1 MWVLFLQS
9 QSTHFGKKIFLLL
22 QELSKKQQQLENAHS
37 MLLKHHEKTQELE
50 YKQQKSVHTLREEQI
65 TKQHS
70 TELLNQKE
78 YMDRSEKEL
87 LRKHALELKQQPKS
101 LKVSQAR
108 FICGLNFR
116 NNFFF

>member
-1 MWVLFLQS
+1 
-9 QSTHFGKKIFLLL
+9 
-22 QELSKKQQQLENAHS
+22 

-101 LKVSQAR
+101 LKVRVDLFCLPVDDSSCK
-108 FICGLNFR
+108 IC
-116 NNFFF
+116 NFFHGSKKNCKSESNFVRPVKPKLDSTRH

>member
-1 MWVLFLQS
+1 
-9 QSTHFGKKIFLLL
+9 
-22 QELSKKQQQLENAHS
+22 

-101 LKVSQAR
+101 LKVRVDLFCLDDSSCK
-108 FICGLNFR
+108 IC
-116 NNFFF
+116 NFFMAAKRTANPKAIS